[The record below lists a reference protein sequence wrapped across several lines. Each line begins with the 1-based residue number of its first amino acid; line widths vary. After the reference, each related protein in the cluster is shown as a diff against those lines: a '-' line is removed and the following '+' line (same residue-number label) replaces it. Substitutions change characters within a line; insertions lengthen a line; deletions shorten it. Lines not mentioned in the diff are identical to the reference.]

1 MKHILLTTTTLLFT
15 SLAVFA
21 QDNNAKAKAILNEL
35 STKTKSYKTISM
47 SFKMSTKGQ
56 DINETRSGFA
66 KIKGDKFYLSVED
79 QEMYSDGVKQWTYL
93 KEDNECYVESVA
105 DAGEDFITP
114 TKLLTIWEQGFKY
127 EFEKETTV
135 NGVVV
140 ESIKLYPIDPKKS
153 QFHTVVLNID
163 KNKKQIQ
170 SAIIKAKSGVTI
182 TYILTK
188 FETNVD
194 IPDTTFKFDKSK
206 HPGVVVIED

>member
-1 MKHILLTTTTLLFT
+1 
-15 SLAVFA
+15 
-21 QDNNAKAKAILNEL
+21 
-35 STKTKSYKTISM
+35 
-47 SFKMSTKGQ
+47 
-56 DINETRSGFA
+56 
-66 KIKGDKFYLSVED
+66 D

-93 KEDNECYVESVA
+93 KEDNECYVENLA
-105 DAGEDFITP
+105 DAGDDFITP

-127 EFEKETTV
+127 EFDKETTV
-135 NGVVV
+135 GGVVV

-188 FETNVD
+188 FETNLE
-194 IPDTTFKFDKSK
+194 IPDTIFKFDKTK